1 MDNFMKINVKE
12 TNKSWTSL
20 KNPKIYGATGKARF
34 DQLCCKYCPKLP
46 RFKISFLALTHFLLN
61 EQRAIVN
68 KVIDINGKMC
78 NATLGNHIETTWYTI
93 FLNIIY
99 LISVIN
105 KVIDNGKL

>member
-1 MDNFMKINVKE
+1 MEPQERLDLTSSVAKI
-12 TNKSWTSL
+12 
-20 KNPKIYGATGKARF
+20 A
-34 DQLCCKYCPKLP
+34 PKLP

-78 NATLGNHIETTWYTI
+78 NATLGNHIETTCYTI

-105 KVIDNGKL
+105 KVIYNGKL

>member
-1 MDNFMKINVKE
+1 MIKE
-12 TNKSWTSL
+12 
-20 KNPKIYGATGKARF
+20 G
-34 DQLCCKYCPKLP
+34 
-46 RFKISFLALTHFLLN
+46 
-61 EQRAIVN
+61 AIVN

>member
-1 MDNFMKINVKE
+1 MSRRQTNHGHHSKTRKSMEPQERLDLTSSVAKI
-12 TNKSWTSL
+12 
-20 KNPKIYGATGKARF
+20 A
-34 DQLCCKYCPKLP
+34 PKLP